1 MWAIL
6 RKVKNGGKG
15 MAAQEKNSVASAVGS
30 FGKAIGSFF
39 RDFGTAVVKGDAF
52 VKLSLLWMGAG
63 YAKRKQYVKAVLMT
77 ILEIAVIAFTVKFA
91 MQYVPKIGSLGTVKM
106 EKVFNMKTMKSE
118 FNDYDNSFTI
128 LLFSLFSFVVWLAA
142 AVVWFKNII
151 NAYVLQKM
159 EEEGQHINTFKEDL
173 KSLIEEKFHITLLTL
188 PVLGVV
194 IFTLIPILLLI
205 FVAFTNYDQQ
215 HMPPTE
221 LFSWVGL
228 SNFINLFGG
237 GGLTTTFGYAFVRV
251 LGWTLVW
258 AFFAT
263 FTTYIGG
270 ILLSLLL
277 NSKKTRW
284 PKMWRTLFIV
294 TIAVPQ
300 FVSLLL
306 VRNFFSNGGIVNT
319 ICQNIG
325 LTGFLR
331 SIGLVS
337 TSYIPF
343 LSAPGWAHVLIIL
356 INIWIGVPYQM
367 LIATGVLM
375 NLPEDQLESARVD
388 GATKFQIFRKI
399 TMPYL
404 LFVTGP
410 ALITDFV
417 KNINN
422 FNVIYLLT
430 QDVYTTTNQAMA
442 NSQAKEVDLLVTW
455 LFRLT
460 QDYYNYKMASAI
472 GIIVFIIC
480 AVFTLVAFNRMI
492 KGDKEG
498 TYQ

>member
-1 MWAIL
+1 
-6 RKVKNGGKG
+6 
-15 MAAQEKNSVASAVGS
+15 MAAQEKNSAAAAVKG
-30 FGKAIGSFF
+30 FLKAIGSFF

-52 VKLSLLWMGAG
+52 VKLSLLWIGAG

-142 AVVWFKNII
+142 AVVWFKSVI
-151 NAYVLQKM
+151 NVYALQKM

-173 KSLIEEKFHITLLTL
+173 RSLTEEKFHITLLTL

-205 FVAFTNYDQQ
+205 FVAFTNYDQK

-331 SIGLVS
+331 DIGLVS

-343 LSAPGWAHVLIIL
+343 LSAPGWAHVMIIL

-375 NLPEDQLESARVD
+375 NLPADQLESAKVD

>member
-1 MWAIL
+1 M
-6 RKVKNGGKG
+6 VNGKKKTVLN
-15 MAAQEKNSVASAVGS
+15 EVVG
-30 FGKAIGSFF
+30 FFKEIGSFF
-39 RDFGTAVVKGDAF
+39 GDFGTAVVKGDAF
-52 VKLSLLWMGAG
+52 VKLSLIWMGAG

-77 ILEIAVIAFTVKFA
+77 LLEIAVIVFSVKFA
-91 MQYVPKIGSLGTVKM
+91 MQYVPKFGTLGTVKM

-128 LLFSLFSFVVWLAA
+128 LLFSLFSFVVWFSF
-142 AVVWFKNII
+142 AVVWIKNVT
-151 NAYVLQKM
+151 NAYVLQKK
-159 EEEGQHINTFKEDL
+159 EEAGMHLNTFKEDL
-173 KSLIEEKFHITLLTL
+173 RSLIEEKFHITLLTL

-205 FVAFTNYDQQ
+205 FVAFTNYDQN

-221 LFSWVGL
+221 LFSWVGMK
-228 SNFINLFGG
+228 NFINLFGG
-237 GGLTTTFGYAFVRV
+237 GGLTTTFGYAFIRV

-258 AFFAT
+258 ALFAT

-277 NSKKTRW
+277 NSKKTRL
-284 PKMWRTLFIV
+284 PKLWRTLFII

-319 ICQNIG
+319 ICSNIG
-325 LTGFLR
+325 LTGLLR
-331 SIGLVS
+331 NLGLVS

-343 LSAPGWAHVLIIL
+343 LSAPGWAHVMIIL

-375 NLPEDQLESARVD
+375 NLPTEQLESARVD
-388 GATKFQIFRKI
+388 GANKFQIFQKI

-410 ALITDFV
+410 ALVTDFV

-472 GIIVFIIC
+472 GIILFIIC
-480 AVFTLVAFNRMI
+480 AVFTLVAFNWMI
-492 KGDKEG
+492 KGDKEE

>member
-1 MWAIL
+1 MS
-6 RKVKNGGKG
+6 
-15 MAAQEKNSVASAVGS
+15 EKNTNSAVSAAGG
-30 FGKAIGSFF
+30 FFKAIGGFF
-39 RDFGTAVVKGDAF
+39 SDFGTAVSKGDIW

-63 YAKRKQYVKAVLMT
+63 YAKRKQYIKAAIMT
-77 ILEIAVIAFTVKFA
+77 ILEIALILFTVNFA
-91 MQYVPKIGSLGTVKM
+91 MEYVPKFASLGTVKP
-106 EKVFNMKTMKSE
+106 EKVFNMKTMKNE
-118 FNDYDNSFTI
+118 WNDYDNSFQI
-128 LLFSLFSFVVWLAA
+128 LLFSLFSFVVW
-142 AVVWFKNII
+142 AVAFVFWMKNVM
-151 NAYVLQKM
+151 NVYKLQKTA
-159 EEEGQHINTFKEDL
+159 EAGKHINTFKEDL
-173 KSLIEEKFHITLLTL
+173 RSYKEEKFHITLLTL

-194 IFTLIPILLLI
+194 IFTFIPILLLI
-205 FVAFTNYDQQ
+205 FVAFTNYDQN
-215 HMPPTE
+215 HMPPTS
-221 LFSWVGL
+221 LFSWTGF
-228 SNFINLFGG
+228 SNFISLFGG
-237 GGLTTTFGYAFVRV
+237 GGLTASFGYSFVRV

-277 NSKKTRW
+277 NSKKTRM
-284 PKMWRTLFIV
+284 PKLWRTLFIV

-319 ICQNIG
+319 ICSNIG

-331 SIGLVS
+331 DIGLVS

-343 LSAPGWAHVLIIL
+343 LSAPGWAHVMIIL

-375 NLPEDQLESARVD
+375 NLPADQLESARVD
-388 GATKFQIFRKI
+388 GATPFQIFRKI

-410 ALITDFV
+410 ALVTDFV

-430 QDVYTTTNQAMA
+430 ENVYTTTNQVMA

-472 GIIVFIIC
+472 GIVVFIIC
-480 AVFTLVAFNRMI
+480 SAFTLIAFNRMI

>member
-1 MWAIL
+1 
-6 RKVKNGGKG
+6 
-15 MAAQEKNSVASAVGS
+15 MAAQEKNSAASAVGS
-30 FGKAIGSFF
+30 FLKAIGSFF

-128 LLFSLFSFVVWLAA
+128 LLFSLFSVVVWLAA
-142 AVVWFKNII
+142 AVVWFKNVI
-151 NAYVLQKM
+151 NAYALQKM

-173 KSLIEEKFHITLLTL
+173 KSLIEEKFYITLLTL

-343 LSAPGWAHVLIIL
+343 LSAPGWAHVMIIL

>member
-1 MWAIL
+1 
-6 RKVKNGGKG
+6 
-15 MAAQEKNSVASAVGS
+15 MAAQEKNSAAAAVKG
-30 FGKAIGSFF
+30 FFKAIGSFF
-39 RDFGTAVVKGDAF
+39 RDFGTAVIKGDAF
-52 VKLSLLWMGAG
+52 VKLSLLWIGAG

-142 AVVWFKNII
+142 AVVWFKSVI
-151 NAYVLQKM
+151 NAYALQKM

-173 KSLIEEKFHITLLTL
+173 RSLTEEKFHITLLTL

-205 FVAFTNYDQQ
+205 FVAFTNYDQN

-331 SIGLVS
+331 DIGLVS

-343 LSAPGWAHVLIIL
+343 LSAPGWAHVMIIL

-375 NLPEDQLESARVD
+375 NLPADQLESAKVD

>member
-1 MWAIL
+1 
-6 RKVKNGGKG
+6 
-15 MAAQEKNSVASAVGS
+15 MAAQEKNSAASAVGS
-30 FGKAIGSFF
+30 FLKAIGSFF
-39 RDFGTAVVKGDAF
+39 GDFGTAVVKGDAF

-63 YAKRKQYVKAVLMT
+63 YAKRKQYVKAILMT

-128 LLFSLFSFVVWLAA
+128 LLFSLFSVVVWLAA
-142 AVVWFKNII
+142 AVVWFKNVI
-151 NAYVLQKM
+151 NAYALQKM

-173 KSLIEEKFHITLLTL
+173 KSLIEEKFYITLLTL

-343 LSAPGWAHVLIIL
+343 LSAPGWAHVMIIL

>member
-1 MWAIL
+1 
-6 RKVKNGGKG
+6 
-15 MAAQEKNSVASAVGS
+15 MANQSKDTALGAVGG
-30 FGKAIGSFF
+30 FFRAIGGFF
-39 RDFGTAVVKGDAF
+39 SSFGTAVAIGDVF
-52 VKLSLLWMGAG
+52 VKLSLLWWGAG
-63 YAKRKQYVKAVLMT
+63 YARRKQYAKAVIMT
-77 ILEIAVIAFTVKFA
+77 VLEVALILFTFGFA
-91 MQYVPKIGSLGTVKM
+91 MEYVPKFASLGTVKP
-106 EKVFNMKTMKSE
+106 EKVFNMKTMKNE
-118 FNDYDNSFTI
+118 WNDYDNSFQI
-128 LLFSLFSFVVWLAA
+128 LLFSLFSFVVWFAA
-142 AVVWFKNII
+142 FIVWIKNVV
-151 NAYVLQKM
+151 NAYELQKKA
-159 EEEGQHINTFKEDL
+159 EAGKHINTFREDL
-173 KSLIEEKFHITLLTL
+173 HSLKEENFHITLLTL

-194 IFTLIPILLLI
+194 IFTLVPILLLI
-205 FVAFTNYDQQ
+205 LVAFTNYDQN
-215 HMPPTE
+215 HMPPTS
-221 LFSWVGL
+221 LFSWVGFNNFL
-228 SNFINLFGG
+228 SLFGG
-237 GGLTTTFGYAFVRV
+237 GGLTVSFGYSFVRV

-258 AFFAT
+258 AFFST

-277 NSKKTRW
+277 NSKKTRV
-284 PKMWRTLFIV
+284 PKLWRTLFIV

-319 ICQNIG
+319 ICSNIG

-331 SIGLVS
+331 DIGLVS

-343 LSAPGWAHVLIIL
+343 LSAPGWAHVMIIL

-367 LIATGVLM
+367 LISTGVLM
-375 NLPEDQLESARVD
+375 NLPADQLESARVD
-388 GATKFQIFRKI
+388 GATPFQIFRKI

-410 ALITDFV
+410 ALVTDFV

-430 QDVYTTTNQAMA
+430 ENVYTTTNQVMA

-460 QDYYNYKMASAI
+460 QDYYNYKMASVI
-472 GIIVFIIC
+472 GIVVFIIC
-480 AVFTLVAFNRMI
+480 AVFTLIAFNRMI